1 MTFIAPY
8 CSGSRSYCS
17 CLTFYKPY
25 YMMEVSAAILFR
37 SQTQKLNLTNRKQSN
52 LIGWR
57 QTLTS
62 SPTNHILFLLVGAKK
77 IGEWKRVEISCTEQ
91 LIGVN
96 LQDVEIP
103 GKFLLSVEEAEER
116 NGKSEKFSISK
127 NLPVLVF
134 SAGFCYFL
142 GQSQICYVPTCCCLI
157 SKFPYFQIAKDCLSR
172 YANNPL
178 LRRA

>member
-1 MTFIAPY
+1 
-8 CSGSRSYCS
+8 
-17 CLTFYKPY
+17 
-25 YMMEVSAAILFR
+25 
-37 SQTQKLNLTNRKQSN
+37 
-52 LIGWR
+52 
-57 QTLTS
+57 
-62 SPTNHILFLLVGAKK
+62 LLVGAKK
-77 IGEWKRVEISCTEQ
+77 NCKEWKRAEISCTEQ

-172 YANNPL
+172 YANNPVASARIIGRKFL
-178 LRRA
+178 L